1 MSQAWTAT
9 LRDIKSG
16 QTNLLILKEIR
27 RSRSYN
33 SLEPLRQ
40 SKLHALLNG
49 AHMVLACLLMSLE
62 ETSEHAR
69 LKQWMIMML
78 CCIPITSPV
87 DQLSMAAELPDRQE
101 GKEVV

>member
-78 CCIPITSPV
+78 CCIQLPAQSINYQWPPSCPIGKK
-87 DQLSMAAELPDRQE
+87 

>member
-33 SLEPLRQ
+33 SLEP
-40 SKLHALLNG
+40 
-49 AHMVLACLLMSLE
+49 
-62 ETSEHAR
+62 
-69 LKQWMIMML
+69 
-78 CCIPITSPV
+78 
-87 DQLSMAAELPDRQE
+87 
-101 GKEVV
+101 